1 MKEHGNNHFW
11 FRVREDKSKKST
23 QANQLLGQY
32 MGTAMWGSISCSS
45 AIRPKIEGSGLRPQ
59 NPQP

>member
-1 MKEHGNNHFW
+1 MKAHGNNHFW

-32 MGTAMWGSISCSS
+32 MNYSLNS
-45 AIRPKIEGSGLRPQ
+45 
-59 NPQP
+59 